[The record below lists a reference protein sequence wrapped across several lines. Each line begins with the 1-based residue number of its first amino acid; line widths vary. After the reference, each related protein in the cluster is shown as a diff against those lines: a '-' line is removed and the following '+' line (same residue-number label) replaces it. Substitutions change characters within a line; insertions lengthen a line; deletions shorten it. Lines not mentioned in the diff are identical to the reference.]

1 MCDSKKK
8 KKTYQSTTVHKA
20 IIRPLLGLRRLF
32 ETVLLQL
39 DFTAL
44 LRERTRMATPRRKA
58 IANGIPTNVV
68 A

>member
-1 MCDSKKK
+1 M
-8 KKTYQSTTVHKA
+8 A
-20 IIRPLLGLRRLF
+20 IQFDLF

-58 IANGIPTNVV
+58 IIYGAPTNAV
-68 A
+68 ACADVRAGTNLNASVK